1 MQRNLL
7 VVPREP
13 VGSEEIAE
21 LEAAAATDP
30 AAKKKLIP
38 LLHVSGAARTGRA
51 GWQGRAGRDRCRAS
65 HLK

>member
-38 LLHVSGAARTGRA
+38 LLHVSGGWLA
-51 GWQGRAGRDRCRAS
+51 GFQSGAPVEQHNPCTR
-65 HLK
+65 

>member
-38 LLHVSGAARTGRA
+38 LLQVSGGWLA
-51 GWQGRAGRDRCRAS
+51 GQGRC
-65 HLK
+65 